1 MGTRIE
7 VMTDV
12 DKEELREE
20 INSVYIAGEN
30 RAKKAHDE
38 ETLEFRHVWE
48 AIAEIRTVIAELCE
62 KIGVDLPKYK
72 EPIPRFGKDE
82 KA

>member
-1 MGTRIE
+1 M
-7 VMTDV
+7 MTDA

-20 INSVYIAGEN
+20 INSVYIAGEK
-30 RAKKAHDE
+30 RAKKARDE
-38 ETLEFRHVWE
+38 ETIEFRHVWG
-48 AIAEIRTVIAELCE
+48 AIAKIRIVIAELCE
-62 KIGVDLPKYK
+62 KGVDLPKYK